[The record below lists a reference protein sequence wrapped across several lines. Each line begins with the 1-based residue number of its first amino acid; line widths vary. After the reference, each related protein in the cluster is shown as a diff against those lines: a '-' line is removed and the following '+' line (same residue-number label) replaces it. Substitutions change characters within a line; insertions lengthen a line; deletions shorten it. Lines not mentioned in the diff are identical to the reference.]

1 MCYIQFIQA
10 ALQKTVDHRQLPERN
25 RLRALVGK
33 KLFTRKESILK
44 LPELRDLVTSNCF
57 IQLHLNFIQNFDT
70 QETCIHHI
78 RV

>member
-33 KLFTRKESILK
+33 KIFARKESILK
-44 LPELRDLVTSNCF
+44 LPKVRDPF
-57 IQLHLNFIQNFDT
+57 FF
-70 QETCIHHI
+70 
-78 RV
+78 

>member
-33 KLFTRKESILK
+33 KIFPRKESVLK
-44 LPELRDLVTSNCF
+44 LPKVRDPF
-57 IQLHLNFIQNFDT
+57 FF
-70 QETCIHHI
+70 
-78 RV
+78 